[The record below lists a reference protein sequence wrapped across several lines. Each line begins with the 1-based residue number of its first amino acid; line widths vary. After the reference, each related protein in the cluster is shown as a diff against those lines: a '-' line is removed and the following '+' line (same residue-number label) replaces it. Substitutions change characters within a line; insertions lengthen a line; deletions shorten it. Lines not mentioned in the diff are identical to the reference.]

1 MDITEVFVI
10 EKKMID
16 LTYPIESK
24 NIIVKKGLEKSK
36 KSNIRQVLTNG
47 YSQSLTVRGLNWS
60 RLNKSIN
67 SL

>member
-47 YSQSLTVRGLNWS
+47 YSQSLTVRGLN
-60 RLNKSIN
+60 
-67 SL
+67 